1 MAPSTK
7 KTKQAAPAAPA
18 PEEEQQAVDPLADA
32 SLADLEDEI
41 TTGPAANWEVAV
53 SPFTPFGNAHW
64 IVRPGRAATWMER
77 VEFRRLIRSL
87 GGGRRGG
94 GGV

>member
-7 KTKQAAPAAPA
+7 KTKQAPA
-18 PEEEQQAVDPLADA
+18 PPTVQKEEQAVDDPLADA

-53 SPFTPFGNAHW
+53 SPL
-64 IVRPGRAATWMER
+64 V
-77 VEFRRLIRSL
+77 
-87 GGGRRGG
+87 
-94 GGV
+94 

>member
-7 KTKQAAPAAPA
+7 KTKQAPA
-18 PEEEQQAVDPLADA
+18 PPTVQKEEQEPVDDPLADA

-53 SPFTPFGNAHW
+53 SPL
-64 IVRPGRAATWMER
+64 V
-77 VEFRRLIRSL
+77 
-87 GGGRRGG
+87 
-94 GGV
+94 